1 VGTNEIGQSG
11 RFDVVFYSPWITPLL
26 ATTDEASTG
35 GAETQVYLIA
45 RALAKRGRSVGIVAL
60 EDGSPLPKVVD
71 GVRVIGRPP
80 WTGDKGF
87 RGKFTEVFTLARTLL
102 RLDTAVFVQRAAGV
116 TTGLVALVARTKRRR
131 FVYSS
136 ANVIDFDYQDLEPSR
151 TNLGLYHLGVRLAD
165 EIVVQTE
172 EQETL
177 CRQRFGRSPSVIKSI
192 AQPSGRDKIP
202 GEALLWIGRLAF
214 YKRPLAFIELARRLP
229 EARFQMI
236 GVEARAGGSALGREV
251 ERAAREL
258 PNLELL
264 PSCPRSELVRLMESA
279 VAVVNTADY
288 EGMPNVFLEGWSLG
302 VPALALSHDPG
313 GVIEREGLGG
323 FARGSAEQFLTL
335 ALELWETRG
344 QQDHIAERCRAY
356 VRREHS
362 PEAIASEW
370 EAVLRLDPR
379 DIGGALGSAS

>member
-1 VGTNEIGQSG
+1 VINNGIGQPG

-26 ATTDEASTG
+26 APRDGVTTG

-45 RALAKRGRSVGIVAL
+45 RTLARRGRSVGIVAL
-60 EDGSPLPKVVD
+60 EDAGPLPHVID

-80 WTGDKGF
+80 WTGDQGF
-87 RGKFTEVFTLARTLL
+87 RGKLAEVLTVARTLL
-102 RLDTAVFVQRAAGV
+102 RLDAAVFVQRAAGV
-116 TTGLVALVARTKRRR
+116 TTGLVALVARAKRRR

-151 TNLGLYHLGVRLAD
+151 TNVGLYHLGVRLAD

-172 EQETL
+172 EQEAL
-177 CRQRFGRSPSVIKSI
+177 CRRRFGRSPSVIKSV
-192 AQPSGRDKIP
+192 AQPSAREKGA
-202 GEALLWIGRLAF
+202 GGALLWIGRLAF
-214 YKRPLAFIELARRLP
+214 YKRPLSFIELARRLP

-236 GVEARAGGSALGREV
+236 GVDARAGGSALGREV

-258 PNLELL
+258 PNMELL
-264 PSCPRSELVRLMESA
+264 PACPRSELVRLIESA

-323 FARGSAEQFLTL
+323 FAGGSEEQLLTL
-335 ALELWETRG
+335 AQKLWETRG
-344 QQDHIAERCRAY
+344 QEDQVAERCRAY

-362 PEAIASEW
+362 PEAIAPKW
-370 EAVLRLDPR
+370 ETVLGLDV
-379 DIGGALGSAS
+379 GGALGSAS